1 MNIAAKAAQPRSV
14 AGAPSLFGLHSRLSA
29 GFKMKEEHNPKCKP
43 RALSFLSYLKKI
55 KMEQKFGTKRV
66 I

>member
-1 MNIAAKAAQPRSV
+1 MNITAKAAQPHSV

-29 GFKMKEEHNPKCKP
+29 GLEMKEEHYPKCKP
-43 RALSFLSYLKKI
+43 RALSLLSYLKKI
-55 KMEQKFGTKRV
+55 KMEQKFGTKMV